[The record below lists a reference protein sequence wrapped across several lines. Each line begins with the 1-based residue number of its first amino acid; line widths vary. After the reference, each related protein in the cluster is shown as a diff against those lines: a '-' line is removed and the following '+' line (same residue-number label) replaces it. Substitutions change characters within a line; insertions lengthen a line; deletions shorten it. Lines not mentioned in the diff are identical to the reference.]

1 MSASMSSLSLDH
13 VGYVAASLPLLRAT
27 MQRLGFAPTEPA
39 LLMRANPE
47 TGELESLQ
55 QQSCHAVFARSY
67 IEFSAVMTDDPSHHL
82 AVYRARGDGLH
93 ILALGTPDVP
103 ATQARCVLEGVP
115 VTAPARAAR
124 PIDYGSLH
132 GEARF
137 EWFMAQPASAPEG
150 LVCWV
155 RNLTPQLVFQPAV
168 SQHPNGALD
177 VVEVQV
183 EAPDLAAATERYGRW
198 LGAAPVRTGDGLVF
212 ELEGGRLRLRAGAR
226 ERFAGLVVRVRSLAI
241 CAALLRAADLPYR
254 EEPGYLTVPEAAAGG
269 AVMVFTEGP
278 VG

>member
-1 MSASMSSLSLDH
+1 MNASMSSLSLDH
-13 VGYVAASLPLLRAT
+13 VGYVAESLPRLRAT

-47 TGELESLQ
+47 TGALESLQ
-55 QQSCHAVFARSY
+55 QQSCHAVFGRSY

-93 ILALGTPDVP
+93 ILALGTMDVA
-103 ATQARCVLEGVP
+103 ATQARCVREGVP
-115 VTAPARAAR
+115 VTPPARAAR
-124 PIDYGSLH
+124 QIDYGGLH

-155 RNLTPQLVFQPAV
+155 RNLTPQLVFQSAV

-177 VVEVQV
+177 VIEVQV
-183 EAPDLAAATERYGRW
+183 EAPDLAAAAARYGRW
-198 LGAAPVRTGDGLVF
+198 LGVTPVHSDDGLVF
-212 ELEGGRLRLRAGAR
+212 ELEGGRLRLRVGKR
-226 ERFAGLVVRVRSLAI
+226 ERFAGLVVRVRQLAT
-241 CAALLRAADLPYR
+241 CEALLRTASLPYR
-254 EEPGYLTVPEAAAGG
+254 AEPGRLTVPEAAAGG

-278 VG
+278 AG